1 MTIGKSAARIDLTE
15 LDTERVPAADILAQL
30 LARTSRDVSIDPAA
44 FAEGALERRVRS
56 LHSHSLLYRRDT
68 GIDGLY
74 LGFPF
79 LLMREARGNTRT
91 TDSAHSSVA
100 GADYS
105 RDRQPRTRDI
115 GIRKGPSRRPRSGP
129 GHPQSRI
136 RRTDGL

>member
-1 MTIGKSAARIDLTE
+1 M
-15 LDTERVPAADILAQL
+15 PAANILAQL

-44 FAEGALERRVRS
+44 FAEGALERRLRS

-74 LGFPF
+74 LGLPVPANE
-79 LLMREARGNTRT
+79 RPARQHED

-100 GADYS
+100 GADHA

-115 GIRKGPSRRPRSGP
+115 GIRKESSAATAIRTRSSSIP
-129 GHPQSRI
+129 HSK
-136 RRTDGL
+136 D